1 MNWELF
7 GRADVKENG
16 TVVYSRFHE
25 NRNRMRFL
33 SVPEEDI
40 KTLVV
45 TVDESGPYLGWVRT
59 DRTMIELILPVHIF
73 DIQFPYGHKASE
85 EKGLGKAYRVSI
97 TEKIEGD
104 NK

>member
-7 GRADVKENG
+7 GRADVKDDG
-16 TVVYSRFHE
+16 TVVYSRFHAD
-25 NRNRMRFL
+25 RNRMRFL

-45 TVDESGPYLGWVRT
+45 TVDEDGPYLGWVRA
-59 DRTMIELILPVHIF
+59 DRTMIELILPARIF
-73 DIQFPYGHKASE
+73 DIQFPYGHKTSE